1 MAPISLYMKDPVF
14 KKLKEDAGFVLNELI
29 LAVTHRPAQKEWRHP
44 RDNPPAPEMAMLK
57 PVSPSQDGLCY
68 FHLN

>member
-1 MAPISLYMKDPVF
+1 MKDPVF
-14 KKLKEDAGFVLNELI
+14 KKLKEDAGFVLNELF
-29 LAVTHRPAQKEWRHP
+29 LAVSHRTAPKEWRHP
-44 RDNPPAPEMAMLK
+44 RDNPPAPQMAMLN

>member
-1 MAPISLYMKDPVF
+1 MKDPVF
-14 KKLKEDAGFVLNELI
+14 KKLKADAGLVLNELF
-29 LAVTHRPAQKEWRHP
+29 LAVSHRSDRQEWRHP

-57 PVSPSQDGLCY
+57 PVSPSQSGLTY